1 LVSRLQRY
9 PRHSENTL
17 TEALASALEA
27 APEIGRALLER
38 YGGREVAGEIAV
50 KTQIPAGRGF
60 CDLELRSPP
69 SGPVAV
75 ITWFEIKKDA
85 PESGDDQLERY
96 AAALAAEHPGVGTL
110 VYLTR
115 HGEPS
120 NLEGVVDLSWI
131 KLGELLR
138 EECQRLP
145 AESYG
150 RRLTEEFL
158 RYLVE
163 QGLTV
168 IEPLSSKQSESLS
181 DYDEAVDKLDYIFQ
195 AAFERLATRGWPR
208 PGKEW
213 DFQPVVRSRARRA
226 TPAWS
231 VHSPAPHGYADFGD
245 FDCLLDRYEVY
256 ADRQLAFGAGLVVRS
271 DPGASSPF
279 SDPDWSAKVQAEGF
293 HHVDLGGTPRA
304 YRFFALSDLAKA
316 MTLEQQ
322 IDDLRRWADDAF
334 TTLRAIGAPSRTE

>member
-75 ITWFEIKKDA
+75 LTWFEIKKDA

-168 IEPLSSKQSESLS
+168 IEPLSRNRANPSPTT
-181 DYDEAVDKLDYIFQ
+181 
-195 AAFERLATRGWPR
+195 TRRWTSSTTS
-208 PGKEW
+208 
-213 DFQPVVRSRARRA
+213 F
-226 TPAWS
+226 
-231 VHSPAPHGYADFGD
+231 
-245 FDCLLDRYEVY
+245 
-256 ADRQLAFGAGLVVRS
+256 RQLLSASRREAGRGRGRSGTSNRSFGAGLGGQH
-271 DPGASSPF
+271 PLGASILPPPMDTRTSET
-279 SDPDWSAKVQAEGF
+279 STACSI
-293 HHVDLGGTPRA
+293 GTR
-304 YRFFALSDLAKA
+304 S
-316 MTLEQQ
+316 TQ
-322 IDDLRRWADDAF
+322 ID
-334 TTLRAIGAPSRTE
+334 S